1 MSSQPLVSIITPS
14 FNQSKFLE
22 ETIQSVLGQD
32 YDRVEY
38 LLIDG
43 ASTDNSLDIIRK
55 YTQRLSYWVSEPDR
69 GQAQAINKGLKQAKG
84 DILGWL
90 NSDDVLLPGTIRRAV
105 ETLQAHPDVDVV
117 YGRLER
123 MDEQGKSVPTPIL
136 PKDRVEFNRGTML
149 EECTVNQAGA
159 FWRREMMEKVGL
171 LNESLRYVM
180 DYEYWI
186 RIAIAGGRFKR
197 LPETTAR
204 FRLTRDSK
212 TVGQALPMAQEGM
225 QVIQSFS
232 AQPGLDERLGLPAGA
247 LQRQAR
253 GGLAVAY
260 LYEANAYLKQKNWG
274 RAAHALIK
282 AAQNRPAV
290 FFDRR
295 WMDLA
300 VAKLKR
306 RKMTSKE

>member
-14 FNQSKFLE
+14 FNQGKFLE
-22 ETIQSVLGQD
+22 ETIRSVLGQD

-55 YTQRLSYWVSEPDR
+55 YAQRLTYWVSEPDR

-105 ETLQAHPDVDVV
+105 ETLQAYPDVDVV

-123 MDEQGKSVPTPIL
+123 MDEQGKPVPTPIL
-136 PKDRVEFNRGTML
+136 PKDRVEFNRGNML

-212 TVGQALPMAQEGM
+212 TVGQALPMAQEG
-225 QVIQSFS
+225 QQIIQSFS
-232 AQPGLDERLGLPAGA
+232 AQPGLEQCLGLPAGA

-253 GGLAVAY
+253 RGLAVAH
-260 LYEANAYLKQKNWG
+260 LYEANAYFKQKDFG
-274 RAAHALIK
+274 RAAYALLK
-282 AAQNRPAV
+282 AAQNHPAV
-290 FFDRR
+290 FFERR
-295 WMDLA
+295 WAGLA
-300 VAKLKR
+300 VAKLNR
-306 RKMTSKE
+306 R